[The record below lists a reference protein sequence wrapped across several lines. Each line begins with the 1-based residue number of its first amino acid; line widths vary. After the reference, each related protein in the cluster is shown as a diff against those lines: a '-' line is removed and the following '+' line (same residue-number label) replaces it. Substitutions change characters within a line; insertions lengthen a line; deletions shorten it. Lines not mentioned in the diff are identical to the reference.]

1 MTVKRKPWESLDI
14 VGAFEAT
21 SFREMTFFLR
31 GLVLPEAGISPLE
44 EAR

>member
-31 GLVLPEAGISPLE
+31 AQTRSWQTCFTSQ
-44 EAR
+44 